1 MAEERNARKTYRGRV
16 VSDKMEKTITVAVET
31 YKNHP
36 VYGKRIKYTK
46 KYKARDENN
55 EAKTGD
61 IVEIMELVHYQKL
74 FVSDFLKLLKRQL
87 SSSFDNYRIL
97 FYLD

>member
-31 YKNHP
+31 TKMHP

-46 KYKARDENN
+46 KYKVRDENN
-55 EAKTGD
+55 EAKMGD
-61 IVEIMELVHYQKL
+61 YVEIMET
-74 FVSDFLKLLKRQL
+74 RPL
-87 SSSFDNYRIL
+87 SKTVRFRLIKVVEKSVII
-97 FYLD
+97 